1 MSLRLIL
8 WARLVTMRAE
18 LTALREKSRLMLAV
32 LAGFCLGYLG
42 VGYYIF
48 YKGLLFLHSFPLVG
62 SLLAQRILYL
72 IFSFFFAMLI
82 FSNAIIGYASL
93 FKNRETDFLL
103 TLPIPSRDVYLW
115 KLLESLVLA
124 SWALLFLSAPMM
136 VAWGRAN
143 DVHGPFYAGVLV
155 AFLPFV
161 IIPALLGSW
170 AILLLVRLLSMR
182 WAKRFLLATGIV
194 ALVWIAV
201 AVKPVT
207 DTRAVQSIQ
216 VLSFDSL
223 LRHTR
228 FSLSPFLPSSWMAQ
242 SVLAWSD
249 GLLRKGG
256 FFFLVLLSCALMG
269 LLLSYEVAG
278 HAFYGSWS
286 ASIVSRA
293 ERFQRR
299 ALRARSKTGR
309 RPLIELLFQYLPFGS
324 RPVRAL
330 VLKDARLF
338 SRDPTQWT
346 QFMIFFGLLCIYVL
360 NLRNVALDYQSPFWE
375 ALISHLNLAA
385 SVLTLS
391 TLTTR
396 FVFPQFSLE
405 GRRLWII
412 GLSPIGMRKILVQ
425 KFLLS
430 CCGAML
436 VTVTIMTASSLMLH
450 LHWDRVLF
458 FDIAIAL
465 PAAALCGLAVGL
477 GVLFPNL
484 KEDNPSKIVSGFGG
498 TLCLVIS
505 FVYIVL
511 YVSLIAVPGLRQAT
525 PFPFVISDSL
535 ALILALL
542 LSLVLLLLPLFLAMQ
557 RVKNLEF

>member
-1 MSLRLIL
+1 
-8 WARLVTMRAE
+8 
-18 LTALREKSRLMLAV
+18 
-32 LAGFCLGYLG
+32 
-42 VGYYIF
+42 
-48 YKGLLFLHSFPLVG
+48 
-62 SLLAQRILYL
+62 
-72 IFSFFFAMLI
+72 
-82 FSNAIIGYASL
+82 
-93 FKNRETDFLL
+93 
-103 TLPIPSRDVYLW
+103 
-115 KLLESLVLA
+115 
-124 SWALLFLSAPMM
+124 
-136 VAWGRAN
+136 
-143 DVHGPFYAGVLV
+143 
-155 AFLPFV
+155 
-161 IIPALLGSW
+161 
-170 AILLLVRLLSMR
+170 
-182 WAKRFLLATGIV
+182 
-194 ALVWIAV
+194 
-201 AVKPVT
+201 
-207 DTRAVQSIQ
+207 
-216 VLSFDSL
+216 
-223 LRHTR
+223 
-228 FSLSPFLPSSWMAQ
+228 
-242 SVLAWSD
+242 
-249 GLLRKGG
+249 
-256 FFFLVLLSCALMG
+256 
-269 LLLSYEVAG
+269 
-278 HAFYGSWS
+278 
-286 ASIVSRA
+286 
-293 ERFQRR
+293 
-299 ALRARSKTGR
+299 
-309 RPLIELLFQYLPFGS
+309 
-324 RPVRAL
+324 
-330 VLKDARLF
+330 
-338 SRDPTQWT
+338 
-346 QFMIFFGLLCIYVL
+346 MIFFGLLCIYVL